1 MTKNFTKLIV
11 LCLIAGFSFSACKK
25 SSDNKPTTSD
35 TYSMKL
41 TLNGKAVTYTT
52 CAAADITANGI
63 AQFNIIGTNKGN
75 EGLAIGVIA
84 DLSKVKAGQ
93 VFKAATAYVQPNS
106 MTMFYTD
113 AANNDYST
121 QLTDP
126 TGSITITSVSST
138 TIKGTFSGKLYDFD
152 DTAATDLKY
161 TITDGTFVA
170 QMPK

>member
-1 MTKNFTKLIV
+1 MNKNITKLII

-25 SSDNKPTTSD
+25 SSDNKPASD

-93 VFKAATAYVQPNS
+93 VFKAATEYVQPNS

-113 AANNDYST
+113 AANNAYGT

-138 TIKGTFSGKLYDFD
+138 TIKGTFSGKLYG
-152 DTAATDLKY
+152 TDNNGNTTLKY
-161 TITDGTFVA
+161 TITGGSFVA
-170 QMPK
+170 QMPE